1 MNTEKINFKVSRDFG
16 ETFNVSV
23 KFLRQNFRSF
33 FGSIILIAGPLILI
47 AAVSGAFYQSNALT
61 MMSPKRILMNDVD
74 PFAQF
79 GLTYFLFI
87 IASLLSHLALLGTTF
102 AYMVAYQ
109 EKGPGNIT
117 TSDVSRILFRNTG
130 RIIGGFFLY
139 TLLIII
145 AVVIVVLIIAGLSA
159 IAPALGVLMGILLFF
174 GILVIAPPF
183 MWQFSVF
190 YLAAMQDDIGVTDAM
205 SKTRSVMKDNFWW
218 TWVIVVCA
226 GIAIA
231 IIGVVFAMPQF
242 IYQMI
247 LMISNIKD
255 GTGEI
260 SIPFIVVSSICTF
273 FVQVIYSIYYI
284 ISGFHYYSLA
294 EKKGGDGLL
303 ERIDEIGKVNQT
315 DVNQTY

>member
-16 ETFNVSV
+16 ETFNISV
-23 KFLRQNFRSF
+23 KFLRQNFKSF
-33 FGSIILIAGPLILI
+33 FGSIILIAGPLVLI

-61 MMSPKRILMNDVD
+61 MMSPKALLQNAND

-117 TSDVSRILFRNTG
+117 TNDVSKILFRNTG
-130 RIIGGFFLY
+130 RILGGFFLY

-145 AVVIVVLIIAGLSA
+145 AIIILVLIIAGLSA
-159 IAPALGVLMGILLFF
+159 IAPALGILMGVLLFI
-174 GILVIAPPF
+174 GLLIIAPPF

-231 IIGVVFAMPQF
+231 IVGMVFAMPQF
-242 IYQMI
+242 IYQMV

-260 SIPFIVVSSICTF
+260 SIPFIIVSSICTF
-273 FVQVIYSIYYI
+273 CVQIVYSIYYI

-294 EKKGGDGLL
+294 EKKDGDGLL
-303 ERIDEIGKVNQT
+303 ERIDEIGKANQT

>member
-61 MMSPKRILMNDVD
+61 MMSPKRILMNDAD

-117 TSDVSRILFRNTG
+117 TGDVSRILFRNTG

-145 AVVIVVLIIAGLSA
+145 AVAIIVLIIAGLSA
-159 IAPALGVLMGILLFF
+159 IAPALGILMGTLLFF
-174 GILVIAPPF
+174 GLLVISPPF

-190 YLAAMQDDIGVTDAM
+190 YLAAMQNDIGVTDAM

-218 TWVIVVCA
+218 TWVIVVCSL
-226 GIAIA
+226 IAIA
-231 IIGVVFAMPQF
+231 IVGMVFAMPQF

-247 LMISNIKD
+247 LMVSNIKD

-260 SIPFIVVSSICTF
+260 SIPFIIVSSICTF
-273 FVQVIYSIYYI
+273 FVQVVYSIYYV

-294 EKKGGDGLL
+294 EKKDGEGLL
-303 ERIDEIGKVNQT
+303 ERIDEIGKADKT